1 MGRIA
6 VLLAAAVLASL
17 AHGQGD
23 AEFDS
28 TAAPAVRV
36 SEPAAAPPAAPPP
49 ARVAAP
55 RDWMLEIA
63 VAIAAVT
70 YVACYVYGRQQNAQ
84 LTREFVDTYR
94 PWLREQFSQTGL
106 GADAPS
112 ASPLVK
118 ISDSSSEMWSSG
130 RRNCLGLHITIALQ
144 PRQDLLSMVFG
155 AVAPPQLAAFV
166 APGADVVTLE
176 CPVPAAAAPGF
187 VFALYE
193 KRQRKDFL
201 ESRKDVGAL
210 LKLRAKPSSQSAGLP
225 DAFEVFSEGSE
236 ISEAILGLPCGR
248 SSLRQLIVSHPRALR
263 SLHYTDAAASAGFA
277 TATTF
282 KEARVLRVELRLPA
296 ARSDWDAAL
305 GPFLHATLALVD
317 ALASLRLSK
326 EASSRVAESR
336 AALQRALDRDL
347 QHEKDEAARRAREE
361 KKKQEEAELSKLDRE
376 TRRKIEEKRRKEAMA
391 KAMPKMKFKSG

>member
-6 VLLAAAVLASL
+6 VLLAAAVFASL

-28 TAAPAVRV
+28 TAAPAPPAVRV

-70 YVACYVYGRQQNAQ
+70 YVACYVYGRRQNAQ

-176 CPVPAAAAPGF
+176 CPVPAVAAPGF

-236 ISEAILGLPCGR
+236 VGGCGPCLGRVRPKTAPSRTTICRSPRQSLGCPAAAAHSANSLSATRVRCGR
-248 SSLRQLIVSHPRALR
+248 CTTRMRPRLLACESSSTHSH
-263 SLHYTDAAASAGFA
+263 
-277 TATTF
+277 
-282 KEARVLRVELRLPA
+282 
-296 ARSDWDAAL
+296 
-305 GPFLHATLALVD
+305 GPCVF
-317 ALASLRLSK
+317 
-326 EASSRVAESR
+326 SRVARGFVCICARFCCTAWRVSHRIRLLQRHCYDFQGGARSPCR
-336 AALQRALDRDL
+336 AA
-347 QHEKDEAARRAREE
+347 
-361 KKKQEEAELSKLDRE
+361 SSCG
-376 TRRKIEEKRRKEAMA
+376 T
-391 KAMPKMKFKSG
+391 